1 MILDVIP
8 ENNFDIS
15 LFNSKASHPMQCW
28 EWGDAKRKMG
38 AEIVRIGQWNNHQ
51 LYDVY
56 QLALY
61 KIPFTQ
67 YKIAYLLGSPL
78 PAEEALHI
86 IKNECQKRRCIYVKI
101 EAITTKKQFNRS
113 VKNLIP
119 SQNQFIPHWT
129 IQLDLNHSETE
140 LLKGMKQKTRYNIGL
155 AVKKGVYV
163 MEMTNKKGLE
173 IFLKLYFDTCK
184 RKGFVGYSLHHHKIM
199 FEYLRDKIAHILIAF
214 YKKIPVASYQL
225 FMLNNVLYYPYGGSS
240 LVHKQRMGSSLLMW
254 EAIKLGKKLGAQYFD
269 MWGSLEPN
277 GKDDQPASG
286 LTRFKR
292 NYGGGFVKHT
302 EGFDFIIDQK
312 LYQNYQFRYV
322 SMPSA
327 NEKGLIILPKKGF
340 KLM

>member
-28 EWGDAKRKMG
+28 EWGDAKKRMG
-38 AEIVRIGQWNNHQ
+38 VEVVRIGRWNHDQ
-51 LYDVY
+51 LFDVY

-67 YKIAYLLGSPL
+67 YKIAYLLGSSL
-78 PAEEALHI
+78 PSEEILPI
-86 IKNECQKRRCIYVKI
+86 IENECRKRLCIFVKI
-101 EAITTKKQFNRS
+101 EPITTKIQLNKS
-113 VKNLIP
+113 VNLIP
-119 SQNQFIPHWT
+119 SQNHFLPNWT
-129 IQLDLNHSETE
+129 IQLGLDPSETE

-240 LVHKQRMGSSLLMW
+240 LVHKQHMGSSLLMW
-254 EAIKLGKKLGAQYFD
+254 EAIKFGKKLGAQYFD

-292 NYGGGFVKHT
+292 NYGGKFV
-302 EGFDFIIDQK
+302 EYAGSFDFVIDQT
-312 LYQNYQFRYV
+312 LYQNYQFKYG
-322 SMPSA
+322 SIPSA
-327 NEKGLIILPKKGF
+327 NEKGLIILPKKSF
-340 KLM
+340 